1 MTGSRWFNSKW
12 VRVLM
17 LISIPV
23 IVSLLLTTATAET
36 TSAATTAVNWGKP
49 IGAGLAIG
57 GAGAGAGV
65 AVGVAGAAGISVLA
79 EKREMFGTVLLI
91 LALGE
96 GIAIYGLII
105 AILLIVH

>member
-1 MTGSRWFNSKW
+1 MFSSRWF
-12 VRVLM
+12 RL
-17 LISIPV
+17 LLLASIPI
-23 IVSLLLTTATAET
+23 IVSLLVTTTYAET
-36 TSAATTAVNWGKP
+36 TAATTAVNWGKP